1 MQKESRVLS
10 RELCLAS
17 PFLTFLTPARIRVL
31 RELHE
36 NRNTEAAP
44 SIAELCATLK
54 ISEQDAAL
62 VKDPLQCP
70 RTRAMVEAEQDQAC
84 TILDPGYPPR
94 LREIHDPPLVLFIR
108 GNRDLLRTPAVAIVG
123 SRRASRYGLEAASHF
138 ARKLGQAGLTVV
150 SGFARGVDAAAHR
163 AALDSGASTIGV
175 LGTGIE
181 VRYPRDHDALR
192 REIESKGLLLSE
204 FAPGTPPRPANFP
217 IRNRVI
223 SGCCLATI
231 VIEAGPRSGS
241 LITARMALEQG
252 REVFAIPG
260 PIFAEGSEGPH
271 RLIQSGAKLLHS
283 VHDFFEEFPEVVKRE
298 ISAPVTLD
306 CEEPLRSLLEILS
319 FDSGVHID
327 SIEQK
332 SGISQPALAEAML
345 ELELRGLI
353 RSIPG
358 ARYVRIIGSPH

>member
-1 MQKESRVLS
+1 MQRDSSVLS

-36 NRNTEAAP
+36 NRNTDIAP
-44 SIAELCATLK
+44 SIAQLGSLLK

-70 RTRAMVEAEQDQAC
+70 RIRASVEAEQDCAC
-84 TILDPGYPPR
+84 TLLDPAYPPR
-94 LREIHDPPLVLFIR
+94 LREIHDPPLVLFLR

-123 SRRASRYGLEAASHF
+123 SRRASRYGLEAAGHF
-138 ARKLGQAGLTVV
+138 ARKLGQAGLTIV

-163 AALDSGASTIGV
+163 AALESDASTIGV
-175 LGTGIE
+175 LGTGID
-181 VRYPRDHDALR
+181 VRYPRDHDGLR
-192 REIESKGLLLSE
+192 SEIESRGLLLSE

-231 VIEAGPRSGS
+231 VIEAGKRSGS

-252 REVFAIPG
+252 REVFALPG
-260 PIFAEGSEGPH
+260 PIFAEGSEGPN

-283 VHDFFEEFPEVVKRE
+283 VDDFFEEFPEIIKRE
-298 ISAPVTLD
+298 IAAPVALD

-327 SIEQK
+327 WIERE
-332 SGISQPALAEAML
+332 SGIPQPALAEAML

-358 ARYVRIIGSPH
+358 ARYVRTMGR

>member
-1 MQKESRVLS
+1 MQRDSFVLS

-36 NRNTEAAP
+36 IRNTTDAP
-44 SIAELCATLK
+44 SIAELGTLLRL
-54 ISEQDAAL
+54 SEHDAAL

-70 RTRAMVEAEQDQAC
+70 RIRASVERELERSC
-84 TILDPGYPPR
+84 TLVDEDYPPR
-94 LREIHDPPLVLFIR
+94 LREIHDPPLVLFLR
-108 GNRDLLRTPAVAIVG
+108 GRRELLCTPAVAMVG
-123 SRRASRYGLEAASHF
+123 SRRASRYGLEAAAHF
-138 ARKLGQAGLTVV
+138 ARTLGQAGLTMV
-150 SGFARGVDAAAHR
+150 SGFARGVDAAVHR
-163 AALDSGASTIGV
+163 AALDSDASTIGV

-181 VRYPRDHDALR
+181 VRYPRDHDGLR
-192 REIESKGLLLSE
+192 SEIESRGLLISE

-241 LITARMALEQG
+241 LITARMAMEQG
-252 REVFAIPG
+252 REVFALPG
-260 PIFAEGSEGPH
+260 PVFAGGSEGPH

-283 VHDFFEEFPEVVKRE
+283 IDDFFEEFPEIVKRE
-298 ISAPVTLD
+298 ISAPVTLHF
-306 CEEPLRSLLEILS
+306 EEPLRTLLEILN
-319 FDSGVHID
+319 FDTGLHID
-327 SIEQK
+327 WIEQQ
-332 SGISQPALAEAML
+332 SGIQQPALAEAML

-358 ARYVRIIGSPH
+358 ARYVRRMGA

>member
-1 MQKESRVLS
+1 MQRDSSILS

-17 PFLTFLTPARIRVL
+17 PFLTFLTPVRIRVL

-36 NRNTEAAP
+36 NRNTGVAA
-44 SIAELCATLK
+44 SIAQLCSVLK
-54 ISEQDAAL
+54 ISEQEAVL

-70 RTRAMVEAEQDQAC
+70 RIRASVETEQEQAC
-84 TILDPGYPPR
+84 TLLDEEYPPR
-94 LREIHDPPLVLFIR
+94 LREIHDPPLVLFLR

-123 SRRASRYGLEAASHF
+123 SRRASRYGLESAGHF
-138 ARKLGQAGLTVV
+138 ARKLGQAGLTIV

-163 AALDSGASTIGV
+163 AALESDASTIAV
-175 LGTGIE
+175 LGTGID
-181 VRYPRDHDALR
+181 VRYPRDHDDLR
-192 REIESKGLLLSE
+192 REIEAKGLLLSE

-241 LITARMALEQG
+241 LITARMAVEQG

-260 PIFAEGSEGPH
+260 SIFADTSEGPH

-283 VHDFFEEFPEVVKRE
+283 VDDFWAEFPDIVKRE
-298 ISAPVTLD
+298 IAAPVTLD
-306 CEEPLRSLLEILS
+306 CEEPLRTLLEILN
-319 FDSGVHID
+319 FDRGVHID
-327 SIEQK
+327 WIEQE
-332 SGISQPALAEAML
+332 SGIPQPALAEAML

-353 RSIPG
+353 RAIPG
-358 ARYVRIIGSPH
+358 ARYVRTIGAC

>member
-1 MQKESRVLS
+1 MQRNTSVLS

-36 NRNTEAAP
+36 NRNTDMDA
-44 SIAELCATLK
+44 SIAQLCAVLK
-54 ISEQDAAL
+54 ISEQEAGL

-70 RTRAMVEAEQDQAC
+70 RVRASVEAEQDRAC
-84 TILDPGYPPR
+84 TLLDESYPPR
-94 LREIHDPPLVLFIR
+94 LREIHDPPLVLFLR
-108 GNRDLLRTPAVAIVG
+108 GNRELLRTPAVAIVG
-123 SRRASRYGLEAASHF
+123 SRRSSPYGLEAAGHF
-138 ARKLGQAGLTVV
+138 ARRLGQSGLTIV
-150 SGFARGVDAAAHR
+150 SGFARGIDAAAHR
-163 AALDSGASTIGV
+163 AAMESEGSTIAV

-181 VRYPRDHDALR
+181 VRYPGDHDRLR
-192 REIESKGLLLSE
+192 LEIEEKGLLVSE

-260 PIFAEGSEGPH
+260 SIFAENSAGPH
-271 RLIQSGAKLLHS
+271 RLIQSGAKLLQS
-283 VHDFFEEFPEVVKRE
+283 VEDFWEEFPEIVKRE
-298 ISAPVTLD
+298 IAAPGTLQ
-306 CEEPLRSLLEILS
+306 CEEPLRTLLELLN
-319 FDSGVHID
+319 FDCGVHID
-327 SIEQK
+327 RIEQQC
-332 SGISQPALAEAML
+332 GIPQPALAEAML

-358 ARYVRIIGSPH
+358 ARYVRTIVGSG